1 MSFLYVTDTLDEL
14 WSTDCSDFVE
24 MSQPGSPK
32 AEPSPKRKSKIL
44 SFVLGVSLG
53 LIVLGA
59 VGCRDIAPT
68 KGGSANPQPPSTR
81 VSVTP
86 SSITVAA
93 GSTSTFT
100 ASFTPVLPVGGSLT
114 WSVNPAN
121 GGTITSSG
129 DYTASTTAGNYT
141 IVATWTP
148 SNSAAGTTISGSATV
163 EVLSVPQPE
172 ADLNPDVTLA
182 SGATQASGRIHNA
195 AVAGQAF
202 PFVRSTDPGGDVQA
216 SSGFTIPV
224 VCTGSDATC
233 P

>member
-1 MSFLYVTDTLDEL
+1 MAAISLYVIATLDEL
-14 WSTDCSDFVE
+14 WSTDCLRFVD
-24 MSQPGSPK
+24 MSQPGNST
-32 AEPSPKRKSKIL
+32 AESSRKRKSKML
-44 SFVLGVSLG
+44 SFFLCVALG

-59 VGCRDIAPT
+59 TGCRDIAPT
-68 KGGSANPQPPSTR
+68 QGGPQPPSTS

-93 GSTSTFT
+93 GSTTTFT
-100 ASFTPVLPVGGSLT
+100 ALFTPGVPEGGSLT
-114 WSVNPAN
+114 WSVNPAS

-163 EVLSVPQPE
+163 EVLPVPQPE
-172 ADLNPDVTLA
+172 AELNTGAVLA
-182 SGATQASGRIHNA
+182 SGANQASGRIQNA
-195 AVAGQAF
+195 AIVGQVF
-202 PFVRSTDPGGDVQA
+202 PFVRSTDPEGDVQA

-224 VCTGSDATC
+224 VCKGSDATC